1 MAKKYTNEELG
12 EMVGEMQ
19 TDIGNLHDQ
28 LERMGKNSKN
38 TTDIFGRRFPVPVDA
53 EHKATQDPLGTTLC
67 VIANPHMRA
76 FHMSWFGFFTSF
88 YSTFAAAPLYA
99 YIADDLNLTD
109 MEWGLSGTFAIFG
122 TIFCTRRTHTRLA
135 NPPLRALAVRSRRQ
149 LSPPRLAPDRT
160 PPLPA
165 RNTIQSASRWA

>member
-1 MAKKYTNEELG
+1 MSRARAG
-12 EMVGEMQ
+12 
-19 TDIGNLHDQ
+19 
-28 LERMGKNSKN
+28 MGKNSELTK
-38 TTDIFGRRFPVPVDA
+38 DVFGRQFVLPVDK
-53 EHKATQDPLGTTLC
+53 EHKADICNCSTLC
-67 VIANPHMRA
+67 VTANPHMRA
-76 FHMSWFGFFTSF
+76 FHTSWFGFVSSF

-135 NPPLRALAVRSRRQ
+135 NPPLRALAVRSRRP

>member
-1 MAKKYTNEELG
+1 
-12 EMVGEMQ
+12 MVGEMQ

-76 FHMSWFGFFTSF
+76 FHMSWFGFFTTFFS
-88 YSTFAAAPLYA
+88 STF
-99 YIADDLNLTD
+99 
-109 MEWGLSGTFAIFG
+109 
-122 TIFCTRRTHTRLA
+122 
-135 NPPLRALAVRSRRQ
+135 
-149 LSPPRLAPDRT
+149 
-160 PPLPA
+160 
-165 RNTIQSASRWA
+165 